1 MERIDWTAVD
11 RMVEWALEEDL
22 GAGDIT
28 TRATVSSRAWG
39 SGQIV
44 AKQSCVAVGLFLV
57 ARIYARLSPDVQV
70 ECLVQEGALVRKG
83 TLLCRFE
90 GPYRALLE
98 GERTI
103 LNFLQRLCGTATL
116 TSRFVRAVAGGR
128 ARIYDT
134 RKTTPGLR
142 TLEKYAVRAAGG
154 CNHRMGLYDAFLI
167 KENHVAAAG
176 GVDKAVLKARKAAP
190 EAEVEIEVRNMEELV
205 LAVEYGADVVL
216 LDNMEPRDVRKAARL
231 VGRQVQLEVSGGIN
245 LRTAKLYADSGVHR
259 ISVGALTHSAPATD
273 LSMLIVK
280 QRARK

>member
-57 ARIYARLSPDVQV
+57 
-70 ECLVQEGALVRKG
+70 
-83 TLLCRFE
+83 
-90 GPYRALLE
+90 E